1 MIRFALLLALA
12 LLAACGSPVEPSP
25 ALCYPSQSVPMA
37 DATGQPAPY
46 EVSLT
51 YCPR

>member
-1 MIRFALLLALA
+1 MRLALLLALA
-12 LLAACGSPVEPSP
+12 LLAACGSPVEPRP
-25 ALCYPSQSVPMA
+25 ALYYPTQAVPMA

-46 EVSLT
+46 AVTLT